1 MLTKTEIRGLRWL
14 QPQELAV
21 LRRCTEIL
29 VLFFLQFHTQLYK
42 VVIRMNNSVI
52 QYIYSAKRI
61 ETQQEP
67 RAT

>member
-1 MLTKTEIRGLRWL
+1 M
-14 QPQELAV
+14 
-21 LRRCTEIL
+21 LRRCTEML
-29 VLFFLQFHTQLYK
+29 VLFFLLFHTQLYE

-52 QYIYSAKRI
+52 QYIYSAKRM